1 MNNEKSE
8 MTVRIGNTVRYYRKQ
23 AKMSQEEL
31 ALKLGYRSKASIAKI
46 ESGESRMPASI
57 FVKVSKVL
65 GVPLSELVD
74 DIDGFQEAEQM
85 SFEETVPTKVI
96 ESNDKFKDTV
106 ALLLTLDQEELER
119 AYNVLNAMFGG
130 GTHGKRNLER

>member
-1 MNNEKSE
+1 MNNEKDE
-8 MTVRIGNTVRYYRKQ
+8 LTVKLGNYIRYYRKQ

-31 ALKLGYRSKASIAKI
+31 AIKLGYKSKASIAKV
-46 ESGESRMPASI
+46 ESGESRMPAET
-57 FVKVSKVL
+57 FVKLTKVL
-65 GVPLSELVD
+65 GVNVSDLLED
-74 DIDGFQEAEQM
+74 DNQYQEVEQI
-85 SFEETVPTKVI
+85 SFEDVVTNKDT
-96 ESNDKFKDTV
+96 FKDTV